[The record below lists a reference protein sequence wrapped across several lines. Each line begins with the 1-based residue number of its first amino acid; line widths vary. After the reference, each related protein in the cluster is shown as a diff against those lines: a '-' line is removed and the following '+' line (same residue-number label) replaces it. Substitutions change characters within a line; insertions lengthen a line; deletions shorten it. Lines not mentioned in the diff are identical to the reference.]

1 MKDEEAR
8 DTDGYA
14 QRSLV
19 CRTIRGENSKD

>member
-1 MKDEEAR
+1 MKDEEAS
-8 DTDGYA
+8 DTDAYA